1 MDRSERK
8 SICEGPMWIIP
19 CGLGLALVAGGVWIG
34 IDRGEAKLARMVAND
49 SPSVGSSKPFA
60 VSTHETN

>member
-1 MDRSERK
+1 VDLI
-8 SICEGPMWIIP
+8 SI
-19 CGLGLALVAGGVWIG
+19 ALLLLVILTVLLAGGVWIG

-60 VSTHETN
+60 VSTHETS